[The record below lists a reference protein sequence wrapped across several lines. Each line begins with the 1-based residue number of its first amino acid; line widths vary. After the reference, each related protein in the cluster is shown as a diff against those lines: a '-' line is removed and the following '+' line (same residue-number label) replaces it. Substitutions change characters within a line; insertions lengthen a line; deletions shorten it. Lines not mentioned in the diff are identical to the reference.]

1 MTFTNQ
7 IENQMTPYPVTVEPR
22 MMVSEA
28 AALMKEKQF
37 RHLPVLQAG
46 KVVGI
51 LSDRDARQ
59 ALALPGAYLLMVG
72 DVMHDQPYC
81 VPVGTPIAQVARE
94 MARRKIGSAV
104 VLSKQEKPVGI
115 FTTTDA
121 MEILAEILGDDPS
134 PEFKWVGPIEQYMQ
148 MGYVM

>member
-1 MTFTNQ
+1 MTFTNR
-7 IENQMTPYPVTVEPR
+7 IEDQMTPYPVTADPK

-28 AALMKEKQF
+28 AALMKEKQI
-37 RHLPVLQAG
+37 RHLPVLDAG

-59 ALALPGAYLLMVG
+59 ALALPGAFQLMVG

-81 VPVGTPIAQVARE
+81 VSVGTPLAEVARE
-94 MARRKIGSAV
+94 MATRKIGSAV
-104 VLSKQEKPVGI
+104 ILSKHNKPVGI

-121 MEILAEILGDDPS
+121 MAILAELLEDG
-134 PEFKWVGPIEQYMQ
+134 PEPESKWVGPIERYMQ